1 MTDNPNPPLKPILE
15 AALLAAGP
23 LTIEVLQGLFA
34 EAEPP
39 TRPTLRAVLT
49 ELQQD
54 CVERGIELIET
65 ALGFRFQT
73 KASLTPWLKRLY
85 TERPPRYS
93 RALLETLAII
103 AYRQPITRQE
113 IETIRGISVSTDII
127 KKLQDYNWIRLLAHR
142 DTPGH
147 PALYGTTRAFL
158 DHFNLK
164 NLNDLPT
171 LAELRDMENL
181 LQNDLFNLEE
191 EQDHQ
196 DMAEEVTTPEDH
208 NVTPTTT
215 VIHLPPQEEVNPA
228 LEPFDSQEEDQPLTE
243 KHEALTS
250 ADQNTQQTI
259 DVVTIPEDHY
269 VTPITTI
276 TDPEL
281 EKQRINPPFEE
292 FDYQDQNLK
301 ADPKIIVSKDQ
312 HIKQTTDISTT
323 EDQYPIQEKL
333 L

>member
-34 EAEPP
+34 EVEPP
-39 TRPTLRAVLT
+39 SRPTLRAVLT

-65 ALGFRFQT
+65 AMGFRFQT

-85 TERPPRYS
+85 TERPPHYS

-113 IETIRGISVSTDII
+113 IEAIRGISVSTDII
-127 KKLQDYNWIRLLAHR
+127 KKLQDYNWIRVLAHR

-196 DMAEEVTTPEDH
+196 DVAEEVTTPEDH
-208 NVTPTTT
+208 NVTSATT
-215 VIHLPPQEEVNPA
+215 VIQLAPQEVNPA
-228 LEPFDSQEEDQPLTE
+228 VEPFDSQE
-243 KHEALTS
+243 
-250 ADQNTQQTI
+250 
-259 DVVTIPEDHY
+259 
-269 VTPITTI
+269 
-276 TDPEL
+276 
-281 EKQRINPPFEE
+281 
-292 FDYQDQNLK
+292 
-301 ADPKIIVSKDQ
+301 DQ
-312 HIKQTTDISTT
+312 HLKESKTG
-323 EDQYPIQEKL
+323 
-333 L
+333 